1 MHSRSH
7 PIFQAVIT
15 PLGAKS
21 QILI

>member
-15 PLGAKS
+15 PLGAKG